1 MREAIGAQTIFKTI
15 LIFTFL
21 FAGFIAVAI
30 TYNKAYRLKNEVI
43 NILEKYEGISNQSLK
58 IINNYLDKS
67 GYLSTNVC
75 DNGEYGVNDLQNVNY
90 ELARPNQKYYYCLNY
105 ELKNN
110 QIFYKIK
117 LFSRFNLPF
126 IGDIFYFRITGETK
140 GIKLYSESQKL
151 HG

>member
-75 DNGEYGVNDLQNVNY
+75 DNGE
-90 ELARPNQKYYYCLNY
+90 KYYYCLNY